1 MTAQTNQLSKK
12 DRLVYEVQQY
22 LKECTQEGIIPTFR
36 NVWYKLVAKQ
46 ILPNLKTQYKYLSR
60 IITDAR
66 IENIIPFEAFSDP
79 ERLHSVDYYLQHSFE
94 SHIEYFFESLL
105 DNLELFSFHTWE
117 NQPNYVEVW
126 IEKNALFEQF
136 KQVTRKRK
144 VTLVSCKGYPSI
156 TILSKASRRIK
167 EELEKRNIEKVV
179 ILYFGD
185 YDPSGKDIPRHVCE
199 RLREVFELDFEMN
212 LVALTSEQIE
222 KYNLPSVPAKT
233 SDTRTKNFLE
243 NYGDKSVELD
253 ALDFRVL
260 RDIIDNTI
268 SKYYDESIYEETQ
281 KEAQE
286 IIKKIQEKKEETNLT
301 EELQRILDLFME

>member
-22 LKECTQEGIIPTFR
+22 LKECAQEEIIPTFR
-36 NVWYKLVAKQ
+36 NVFYKLVTKQ
-46 ILPNLKTQYKYLSR
+46 ILPKLTSQYKYLSR

-66 IENIIPFEAFSDP
+66 INNLIPYEAFSDP
-79 ERLHSVDYYLQHSFE
+79 ERLHSVDYYLQNSFE
-94 SHIEYFFESLL
+94 NHIRHNFESLL
-105 DNLELFSFHTWE
+105 EDLEFFNFHSWE
-117 NQPNYVEVW
+117 KQPNYVEVW

-156 TILSKASRRIK
+156 TILSKASRRIRK
-167 EELEKRNIEKVV
+167 ELETRDIEKVV

-199 RLREVFELDFEMN
+199 RLRDVFRLDFEMY

-222 KYNLPSVPAKT
+222 KYNLPSVPTKK
-233 SDTRTKNFLE
+233 SDTRRKNFLE
-243 NYGDKSVELD
+243 NFGDKAVELD
-253 ALDFRVL
+253 ALDLSVL
-260 RDIIDNTI
+260 RDITNNAI
-268 SKYYDESIYEETQ
+268 SKYYDESINNETQ

-286 IIKKIQEKKEETNLT
+286 VIKKIQEKKEETNLT
-301 EELQRILDLFME
+301 EELQRMLDLFME